1 MSASA
6 VSYDRSVGSARRA
19 STNLDTEVSESVH
32 ARNVPLIPV
41 RGFVTRFDCGSLAA
55 TTLKLIV
62 HRHLPATGATGAIL
76 GICDGHLLPE

>member
-1 MSASA
+1 
-6 VSYDRSVGSARRA
+6 
-19 STNLDTEVSESVH
+19 VH